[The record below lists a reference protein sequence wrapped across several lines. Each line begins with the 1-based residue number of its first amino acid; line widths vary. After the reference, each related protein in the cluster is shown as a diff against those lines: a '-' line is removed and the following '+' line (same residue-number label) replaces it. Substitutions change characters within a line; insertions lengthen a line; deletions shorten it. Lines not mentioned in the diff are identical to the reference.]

1 MKNNNSLSKFKQ
13 VLQLSGFKDVTEK
26 SEAVQLL
33 MKRGDL
39 IIVVIDED
47 DGLYRVSHGSDEK
60 GLYGDMSAGNESKAM
75 DYIREILMEV
85 A

>member
-13 VLQLSGFKDVTEK
+13 VLQLSGFKDVTK
-26 SEAVQLL
+26 VSESIQLE
-33 MKRGDL
+33 MAQGERSFL
-39 IIVVIDED
+39 IMEYSNSKYSIDYKD
-47 DGLYRVSHGSDEK
+47 SQIGRYSHMGL
-60 GLYGDMSAGNESKAM
+60 GNENQAM